1 MSQKAFGSGNFGEW
15 IEDEH
20 GLPAYRYT
28 CDQKHDPKAIAPTN
42 PIWRAPT
49 DHSHQVGNDRLVAVA
64 SNYGYIQVRQDEGG
78 PKFLN
83 DYDPAHQHYAG
94 GFGTLTDGLTSF
106 STFHPREAGPVPAL
120 GEADTFERIFGIGY
134 LRKTVRK
141 NGYTVDQVVFAP
153 FGDDPLL
160 ISQVTITNQTKK
172 AANLR
177 WIEYWGCQQYQFSHR
192 AQVLATISR
201 GKRHPAELRRE
212 FATRFS
218 HKFRS
223 LDDHSGLVNEKE
235 FLGYTSSD
243 RSAWRMAQF
252 LLATVARKTTG
263 GALKPPV
270 KEAWL
275 EDLNPPATFLVSLD
289 APADGFLTNETAFF
303 GKDGV
308 AAPDGLVV
316 PLPGTLPDYVQGEAL
331 FLERRLSLAPGESRT
346 IYFGYGYLPKGV
358 ELKSLLDK
366 YRNNLPGTWKRSSEA
381 WKLERIS
388 LEVPDEPW
396 VRRELLWHNYYLRSN
411 LTYDSFYQEHI
422 LSQGHV
428 YQYVIGFQGA
438 ARDPLQHALPFVY
451 SQPEIVKEV
460 LRYTLKE
467 ILPDGEIPYGVTGH
481 GMRMAVP
488 FRPSDQELWLLWLAS
503 EYVLATRDT
512 DFLDEKLP
520 TFPLHGPKAGR
531 ATIRELLARCY
542 RHLTKVTGTGRHGLM
557 RLSNGDWNDGAVV
570 GFVPKDQHEDVR
582 RHGESTLNAA
592 FATYTLDMYARM
604 LTFVGDNGLADE
616 TTKWAEGQRKAVHEQ
631 WTGKWFRRGWLNEK
645 LGWIGENE
653 MWLEPQPWAII
664 GNAANPEQA
673 GQLVDS
679 INALVRK
686 PSPIGAMLMSHTLK
700 EIASPPGTLTNA
712 AVWPSINGTLVWALA
727 LVDGKMAWEEWKKNS
742 LAYHAESY
750 PDVWYGIWSGP
761 DTYNSSFSKYA
772 GQTFFDEKA
781 LQGGESES
789 PLGSGVNWT
798 DFPVM
803 NMHPHAWPLYDVV
816 KLIGA
821 EFTPEGLILSPI
833 LPQDVYRFES
843 PLLGLEKSK
852 KGYSGW
858 YAPLKAGAW
867 QIRVCLPEQEH
878 GGFTRL
884 EVNGQAQP
892 FQTSADGSIQFS
904 GESAPGQPLRWSLR
918 QSA

>member
-1 MSQKAFGSGNFGEW
+1 MAQKAFGSGHFGEW
-15 IEDEH
+15 FEDEH

-28 CDQKHDPKAIAPTN
+28 CDQAHDPKAVVPTN

-83 DYDPAHQHYAG
+83 DYVPAHHHYAG
-94 GFGTLTDGLTSF
+94 GFGYLTDGQITL
-106 STFHPREAGPVPAL
+106 STFYT
-120 GEADTFERIFGIGY
+120 GEADVFERVFGIGY
-134 LRKTVRK
+134 LRKTVQK
-141 NGYTVDQVVFAP
+141 NGYTADQVIFAP

-160 ISQVTITNQTKK
+160 VSRVTITNGTKK
-172 AANLR
+172 TANLR

-192 AQVLATISR
+192 SQVLATLSR
-201 GKRHPAELRRE
+201 GKRQVMDLRRE
-212 FATRFS
+212 FAARFA
-218 HKFRS
+218 HQYRV
-223 LDDHSGLVNEKE
+223 LDDRSGLVNEKK
-235 FLGYTSSD
+235 FQGYTSSD
-243 RSAWRMAQF
+243 RSTWRMSQF
-252 LLATVARKTTG
+252 LLATVARKATG

-275 EDLNPPATFLVSLD
+275 EDLNPPPTFLVSLN
-289 APADGFLTNETAFF
+289 APADGFLTDEAAFF
-303 GKDGV
+303 GKGGV
-308 AAPDGLVV
+308 TAPDL
-316 PLPGTLPDYVQGEAL
+316 LPASLPAQLSSPDSGIAL
-331 FLERRLSLAPGESRT
+331 LLERRIDLAPGESRT
-346 IYFGYGYLPKGV
+346 LYFAYGYLPQGV
-358 ELKSLLDK
+358 ELKPLLDK
-366 YRNNLPGTWKRSSEA
+366 YRNDLPGLWKRSSEA
-381 WKLERIS
+381 WKLDRIS
-388 LEVPDEPW
+388 LDVPDEPW

-411 LTYDSFYQEHI
+411 LTFDSFFQEHI

-451 SQPEIVKEV
+451 SRPEIVREV

-512 DFLDEKLP
+512 EFLDEQLP
-520 TFPLHGPKAGR
+520 TFPLYGPKASH
-531 ATIRELLARCY
+531 ATVRELLARCY
-542 RHLTKVTGTGRHGLM
+542 RHLTRVTGTGRHGLM

-570 GFVPKDQHEDVR
+570 GFVPKDQHEEVR
-582 RHGESTLNAA
+582 LHGESTLNAA
-592 FATYTLDMYARM
+592 FATYTLDLYARM
-604 LTFVGDNGLADE
+604 LTFTGEGALAAE
-616 TTKWAEGQRKAVHEQ
+616 TTGWAEGQRKAVREQ

-664 GNAANPEQA
+664 GKAATLEQTE
-673 GQLVDS
+673 QLVDN
-679 INALVRK
+679 INELMRK
-686 PSPIGAMLMSHTLK
+686 PSPIGAMLMSRTLK
-700 EIASPPGTLTNA
+700 EIATRPGTLTNA
-712 AVWPSINGTLVWALA
+712 AVWPSINGTLIWALA
-727 LVDGKMAWEEWKKNS
+727 QVDGKLAWDEWKKNS
-742 LAYHAESY
+742 LAVHAEVY

-803 NMHPHAWPLYDVV
+803 NMHPHAWPLYDTV

-821 EFTPEGLILSPI
+821 EFTPQGLILSPV
-833 LPQDVYRFES
+833 LPQDVYRFGS
-843 PLLGLEKSK
+843 PLLGLEKSN
-852 KGYSGW
+852 KGYAGW
-858 YAPLKAGAW
+858 YAPLKAGTW
-867 QIRVCLPEQEH
+867 QVSLNLPEQER
-878 GGFTRL
+878 GRFTQL
-884 EVNGQAQP
+884 EVNGQERPLQVNAEGQ
-892 FQTSADGSIQFS
+892 IQFAGDS
-904 GESAPGQPLRWSLR
+904 VPGQPLHWLIR
-918 QSA
+918 